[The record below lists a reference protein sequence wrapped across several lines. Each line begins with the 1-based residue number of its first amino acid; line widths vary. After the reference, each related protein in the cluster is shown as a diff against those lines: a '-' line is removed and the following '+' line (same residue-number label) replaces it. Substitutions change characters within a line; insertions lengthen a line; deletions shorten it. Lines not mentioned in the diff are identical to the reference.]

1 MSVDENTVRRIA
13 RLAHIALKDEEVAP
27 LAKELSTIL
36 DWVEQLNELDTAAVE
51 PLAHCL
57 PLHNVLRPDE
67 VRESLGTEKT
77 LANAPQQD
85 GAFFQVPKIL
95 EEGSA

>member
-36 DWVEQLNELDTAAVE
+36 DWVEQLNELDTATVPAMASTVE
-51 PLAHCL
+51 TPLKMRDDVVTEGNL
-57 PLHNVLRPDE
+57 QDE
-67 VRESLGTEKT
+67 VTR
-77 LANAPQQD
+77 NAPGHED
-85 GAFFQVPKIL
+85 GFFAVPKVV
-95 EEGSA
+95 E